1 MALLVSCQGVGK
13 SFGSTPLF
21 TNLSLNIA
29 DGDRLGLIGP
39 NGSGKSTLL
48 KILAGIEPPD
58 SGTRSV
64 RKQARI
70 GYVPQ
75 ESAFPP
81 AATVADVLT
90 RALEQSSAD
99 LSERDS
105 LLHTTLGKAGFKRS
119 GDPVESLSGGWKR
132 RLSIARELLAA
143 PDLLLLDEP
152 TNHLDLEGILWLESL
167 LKTAPFASVVVSHDR
182 YFLENVANQMA
193 EISRAYPDG
202 LFQITGN
209 YSVFLEKRDEF
220 LAAQARHQE
229 ALSNRVR
236 REIEW
241 LRRGPKARTG
251 KSHAR
256 IESAGALVA
265 ELEEVTSRNTSAAVR
280 INFTAS
286 GRKTRKLIAA
296 SGLEKTLGG
305 RRLFTALDF
314 ALAPGTR
321 LGLVGPN
328 GSGKTTL
335 LRILNG
341 EEQPDAGTL
350 ERADNLQIV
359 YFDQGREQLDPG
371 VRLREALGAE
381 GDSVVYRGRVIHIAG
396 WARRFLFSAEQL
408 DAPVGR
414 FSGGERARILIA
426 RLMLQP
432 ADVLLLDEPTNDL
445 DIPTLEVLED
455 SLLDFSGAIVLVT
468 HDRYLLDRLSTV
480 VIGLDGQGGAGVFAD
495 YSQWEQARL
504 DMRQSAA
511 VERQRVA
518 KPAPSSGKKR
528 LSYLE
533 AREWDGMEER
543 ILEAEQEA
551 EKWKTALQDPD
562 VVTNPERLRKT
573 YERLKEAEQA
583 IERLYSRWAEL
594 EAKLQ

>member
-1 MALLVSCQGVGK
+1 MAAPRPQG
-13 SFGSTPLF
+13 
-21 TNLSLNIA
+21 A
-29 DGDRLGLIGP
+29 DGQVPRPHRVG
-39 NGSGKSTLL
+39 
-48 KILAGIEPPD
+48 
-58 SGTRSV
+58 RSV
-64 RKQARI
+64 SRGAGR
-70 GYVPQ
+70 GDFAEYVRGRPHQLYGFRPQ
-75 ESAFPP
+75 NQK
-81 AATVADVLT
+81 AD
-90 RALEQSSAD
+90 S
-99 LSERDS
+99 
-105 LLHTTLGKAGFKRS
+105 
-119 GDPVESLSGGWKR
+119 
-132 RLSIARELLAA
+132 
-143 PDLLLLDEP
+143 
-152 TNHLDLEGILWLESL
+152 
-167 LKTAPFASVVVSHDR
+167 
-182 YFLENVANQMA
+182 
-193 EISRAYPDG
+193 
-202 LFQITGN
+202 
-209 YSVFLEKRDEF
+209 
-220 LAAQARHQE
+220 
-229 ALSNRVR
+229 
-236 REIEW
+236 
-241 LRRGPKARTG
+241 
-251 KSHAR
+251 
-256 IESAGALVA
+256 
-265 ELEEVTSRNTSAAVR
+265 
-280 INFTAS
+280 
-286 GRKTRKLIAA
+286 A

-518 KPAPSSGKKR
+518 KPAPSSGK
-528 LSYLE
+528 
-533 AREWDGMEER
+533 
-543 ILEAEQEA
+543 
-551 EKWKTALQDPD
+551 
-562 VVTNPERLRKT
+562 
-573 YERLKEAEQA
+573 
-583 IERLYSRWAEL
+583 
-594 EAKLQ
+594 